1 MALLATNN
9 SASEAYRLIKQ
20 NASQLKINVQAIS
33 NRISAGNVDYE
44 YLRDT
49 YNTLTRSK
57 DQLALLRATQGI
69 VTYARDQEED
79 QTYAV
84 KEEINTVTSAIGDTL
99 TWMRTNVPRNVRV
112 LPLNEWDD
120 LSKSLIVEELT
131 SVELA
136 GLVSELNKI
145 IAAIS

>member
-9 SASEAYRLIKQ
+9 SAAEAYRLIKS
-20 NASQLKINVQAIS
+20 NALQLKVNAQAMVTTLT
-33 NRISAGNVDYE
+33 AGPVDYE

-69 VTYARDQEED
+69 VNYAKDQEED
-79 QTYAV
+79 QAYAV
-84 KEEINTVTSAIGDTL
+84 KGEINTVTTAIAGAL
-99 TWMRTNVPRNVRV
+99 TWMRTNVPRSVQV

-120 LSKSLIVEELT
+120 LSKSLIVEEMT
-131 SVELA
+131 SAQLA
-136 GLVSELNKI
+136 GLVTELNKI
-145 IAAIS
+145 IAAIT